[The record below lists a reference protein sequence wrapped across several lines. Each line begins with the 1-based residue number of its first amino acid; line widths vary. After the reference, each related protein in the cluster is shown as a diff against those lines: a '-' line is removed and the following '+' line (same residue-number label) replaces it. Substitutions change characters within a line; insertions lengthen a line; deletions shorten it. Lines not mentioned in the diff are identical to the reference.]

1 MELTRKTILG
11 REDYMK
17 KIIAFIISLCLLV
30 GVSGNTIVSVN
41 AKDSSEG
48 YIIETTE
55 EYSENQ
61 KEQLKKADHVFSQEE
76 LKNTLYAGKHVEVID
91 GKLYVENRA
100 IGAIV
105 LWLYVSGIPKIIG
118 WMAAGGLVTYTSN
131 KIIEEE
137 AINQIKH
144 AWNTYN
150 DMTDAYVSEQQKLK
164 SIKRSNGRICI
175 VRPNG
180 HGYDCSMR

>member
-1 MELTRKTILG
+1 
-11 REDYMK
+11 MK

-61 KEQLKKADHVFSQEE
+61 KEQLKKADYVFSQEE